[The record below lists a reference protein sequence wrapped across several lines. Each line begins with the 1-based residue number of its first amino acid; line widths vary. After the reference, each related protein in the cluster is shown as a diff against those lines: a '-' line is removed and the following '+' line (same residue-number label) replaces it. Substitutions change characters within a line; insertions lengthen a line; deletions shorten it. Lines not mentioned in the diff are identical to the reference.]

1 MVLPRGEAMRESNP
15 IAQLNTDHRNFAQLL
30 DVFEIQLDHAL
41 DPDIKTDFPLMR
53 DVMLYMTRYPDQF
66 HHPKEDLLF
75 TALVIRDRSIRAV
88 VEELREAHRELAT
101 QGLALLETLGNVVA
115 GGLVRRE
122 TLERQGRGYLE
133 LLRSHMNTEEGLAFR
148 RAEQFLRDEDW
159 VVIEREIEYM
169 NDPLFGD
176 VVHEDCRNLL
186 DFIMRES
193 E

>member
-1 MVLPRGEAMRESNP
+1 MLPPGEVVHKDNP
-15 IAQLNTDHRNFAQLL
+15 IARLNTDHRNFAQLL

-53 DVMLYMTRYPDQF
+53 DVMLYMTRYPDKF

-75 TALVIRDRSIRAV
+75 TALVIRDRSMRAV

-101 QGLALLETLGNVVA
+101 QGLALLGTLGNVVA
-115 GGLVRRE
+115 GVLVERE
-122 TLERQGRGYLE
+122 TLKRQGRGYLE

-148 RAEQFLRDEDW
+148 RAERFLRDEDW
-159 VVIEREIEYM
+159 VVIEREIEHM
-169 NDPLFGD
+169 DDPLFGD
-176 VVHEDCRNLL
+176 VVQEDYRNLF